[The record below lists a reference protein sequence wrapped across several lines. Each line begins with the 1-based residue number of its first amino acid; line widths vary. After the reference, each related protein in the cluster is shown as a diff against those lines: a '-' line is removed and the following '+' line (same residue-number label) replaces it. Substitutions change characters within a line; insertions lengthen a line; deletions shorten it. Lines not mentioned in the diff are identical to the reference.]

1 MTAAIT
7 IRVPAARLLTR
18 TERGGR
24 GFKSRPLGASIL
36 GQIGFQLFRSRSI
49 STFRAFFPLPRI
61 SSAFSKRRSTM
72 YMSSLTR

>member
-1 MTAAIT
+1 MMAAID

-24 GFKSRPLGASIL
+24 GFKSRPLGASIVRR
-36 GQIGFQLFRSRSI
+36 GFQLFRSRSI

-61 SSAFSKRRSTM
+61 NSAFSKRRSTM
-72 YMSSLTR
+72 YMSSFTR